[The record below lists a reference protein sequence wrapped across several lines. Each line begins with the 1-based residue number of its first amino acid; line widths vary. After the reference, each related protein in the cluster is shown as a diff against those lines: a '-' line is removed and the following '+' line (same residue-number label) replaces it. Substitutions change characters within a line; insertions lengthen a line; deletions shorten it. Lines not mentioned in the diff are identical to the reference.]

1 MAIINTSNSTFEK
14 FILEGCLYVDKTAS
28 IHHWIGQTS
37 GQYFLARPRRF
48 GKSLLISTFKAI
60 FEGRRE
66 LFKGLA
72 IDELDYDWNT
82 YPVIHLN
89 MGSCVGQDL
98 ETTKEALTNQL
109 EREAKRLG
117 ISLTPKSPSVALTNM
132 IDELHSN
139 QGPVVVLVDEYDKP
153 LLGHLGTPL
162 AKEIQS
168 LLKSFYGVIKTC
180 EAQLRFAFITGIS
193 KFSKVSIF
201 SDLNNLTDL
210 SMHREAGTL
219 LGYTQEEL
227 ESNFR
232 EYIDVLK
239 EELGV
244 DREEVLARLK
254 RWYNG
259 YRFHGK
265 APRVYNPVSTMKC
278 FAERDFKNFWF
289 ETATPTFLID
299 LLKRSPLDTSDL
311 SLPESAFAA
320 YDPERLEVLPLLVQ
334 TGYLTIREVEDT
346 GDGER
351 FYTLDYPNLEVERSF
366 GKHLL
371 KGLGEISDAE
381 MGTALRKMYKA
392 LQAGEVETLLQQVK
406 VFFAGIP
413 YDIQLDNEKYYQTI
427 FVALFRVLG
436 AFAAAEWRTSDGRID
451 ALLISDK
458 QVLVFEFKLHDSS
471 SAAMAQ
477 IKAKDYGLSW
487 QADGREVLL
496 IGVGFD
502 PQTRNLGEWI
512 IERG

>member
-14 FILEGCLYVDKTAS
+14 FILEGCLYVDKTAA
-28 IHHWIGQTS
+28 IHRWIGQTS

-60 FEGRRE
+60 FEGKRE

-72 IDELDYDWNT
+72 IENLDYDWKT

-89 MGSCVGQDL
+89 MGSCAGRDL
-98 ETTKEALTNQL
+98 NHTHRALMFQL
-109 EREAKRLG
+109 SQQAKLNGLECEYTDPDLAFGELIAKLHER
-117 ISLTPKSPSVALTNM
+117 
-132 IDELHSN
+132 
-139 QGPVVVLVDEYDKP
+139 GPVVVLVDEYDKP

-162 AKEIQS
+162 AKEVQT
-168 LLKSFYGVIKTC
+168 LMKSFYGVIKTC

-227 ESNFR
+227 EANFS
-232 EYIDVLK
+232 EYIDALG

-244 DREEVLARLK
+244 DRDEVLARLK

-259 YRFHGK
+259 YRFDEDS
-265 APRVYNPVSTMKC
+265 ARVYNPVSTMKC
-278 FAERDFKNFWF
+278 FAELRFKNFWF

-346 GDGER
+346 GEGER

-371 KGLGEISDAE
+371 KGLGEITDAE
-381 MGTALRKMYKA
+381 MGTALRKMYKS
-392 LQAGEVETLLQQVK
+392 LQAGDVETLLTQVK

-436 AFAAAEWRTSDGRID
+436 AFVASEWRTSDGRID

-458 QVLVFEFKLHDSS
+458 QVLVFEFKLHDNA

-502 PQTRNLGEWI
+502 AETRNLGEWI
-512 IERG
+512 IERV